1 MKKILVLSLC
11 FVLAL
16 WMAGCVQ
23 NKNINFGDVTMKV
36 VEGSVTPS
44 GLTVRISNNTGID
57 INGGINYD
65 FSIEKK
71 EDDKWSPVKEIGDR
85 TTDTET
91 YIFQGERDLNIN
103 WSEIYGSLSAGDT
116 ESLSSFIHRQKMAL
130 MVQTMV
136 FTYSLSSVSSNK
148 YEFYRGAATSV
159 GAVNGRDERRTSA
172 PPLTAPPGLALRLS
186 RRASP
191 RGACPPP
198 LILGGGQ

>member
-1 MKKILVLSLC
+1 MTVEVYEMKKILVLSLC

-23 NKNINFGDVTMKV
+23 NKNINLGDVTMKV

-103 WSEIYGSLSAGDT
+103 WSEIYGSLSAGEYRVVKFFYPST
-116 ESLSSFIHRQKMAL
+116 EDGSYGTDDGFYLFA
-130 MVQTMV
+130 
-136 FTYSLSSVSSNK
+136 
-148 YEFYRGAATSV
+148 EFSI
-159 GAVNGRDERRTSA
+159 E
-172 PPLTAPPGLALRLS
+172 
-186 RRASP
+186 
-191 RGACPPP
+191 
-198 LILGGGQ
+198 

>member
-1 MKKILVLSLC
+1 MIEVKI
-11 FVLAL
+11 A
-16 WMAGCVQ
+16 
-23 NKNINFGDVTMKV
+23 
-36 VEGSVTPS
+36 VE
-44 GLTVRISNNTGID
+44 II
-57 INGGINYD
+57 
-65 FSIEKK
+65 
-71 EDDKWSPVKEIGDR
+71 
-85 TTDTET
+85 
-91 YIFQGERDLNIN
+91 
-103 WSEIYGSLSAGDT
+103 
-116 ESLSSFIHRQKMAL
+116 RQKKKH

>member
-1 MKKILVLSLC
+1 M
-11 FVLAL
+11 
-16 WMAGCVQ
+16 
-23 NKNINFGDVTMKV
+23 
-36 VEGSVTPS
+36 
-44 GLTVRISNNTGID
+44 
-57 INGGINYD
+57 
-65 FSIEKK
+65 
-71 EDDKWSPVKEIGDR
+71 
-85 TTDTET
+85 
-91 YIFQGERDLNIN
+91 NIN
-103 WSEIYGSLSAGDT
+103 WSEIYGSLSAGEYRVVKFFYPST
-116 ESLSSFIHRQKMAL
+116 EDGSYG
-130 MVQTMV
+130 TDDG